1 MDTYKNQPKS
11 FSDYM
16 YILFKWRKFIF
27 INLLVV
33 GIISIL
39 IAFLLRKEYR
49 AVATVMIAPESQMNF
64 GGLTSVLGGGKST
77 MAALGA
83 KAFGVSNISEDIL
96 LGIMNSRTALVKVI
110 QEFNLMDYYKIK
122 DQNFDKALKAFQADF
137 SADVNEHGMIEVR
150 IVHKNPKIAADIANY
165 LVRITD
171 SLNIV
176 YNMEQS
182 RSNRLFLEKRY
193 NQNVEDLRKAEE
205 ELYKFQKKYGIV
217 AVPEQLEVSV
227 KAAAEIEGMLTKKE
241 IEAYFIKQQF
251 GENSP
256 QYQGVAAELE
266 VLRKKVQELKN
277 SSNLSSQSNVF
288 FAFKQMP
295 EIAIQYLRT
304 YRDVQIQQAIL
315 EVVLPMYE
323 QAKVEEQKS
332 IPSLLLI
339 DKATPPQLKYSPKRS
354 IIVLGTL
361 FLALFIM
368 IPFVFVGEKY
378 LLIEQFSNPLQERF
392 ASFIIKLKNIYHF

>member
-1 MDTYKNQPKS
+1 MDTKQQPKS

-27 INLLVV
+27 VNLLAV
-33 GIISIL
+33 GIISVL
-39 IAFLLRKEYR
+39 IAFLLKKEYR
-49 AVATVMIAPESQMNF
+49 AVATVMIAPENQMNL
-64 GGLTSVLGGGKST
+64 GGLTSVLRGGKST
-77 MAALGA
+77 MAAMGA
-83 KAFGVSNISEDIL
+83 KAFGVSNMSEDIL
-96 LGIMNSRTALVKVI
+96 LGIMNSRTALMSVI
-110 QEFNLMDYYKIK
+110 QEYNLLDYYKIK
-122 DQNFDKALKAFQADF
+122 DQNFDKALKAFRGDC
-137 SADVNEHGMIEVR
+137 SADVNEYGMIEVR
-150 IVHKNPKIAADIANY
+150 IVHKDPKIAADIANY

-266 VLRKKVQELKN
+266 VLRKKVQELKY